1 MSSIDVISADSHV
14 LEPAGLWMERVDK
27 RLRDRAPRVE
37 PVNGVPSLVAPGS
50 GIQPFALTGFSAAG
64 RSGEELTKFIGTG
77 YEAARPGGW
86 DPAERLKDQ
95 EIDGLQGEV
104 VYSSL
109 GMPLFGLEDPELQR
123 GCFAAYNDW
132 VSEFCSYS
140 PNRLFGIALIGLE
153 DVKEGV
159 KELERCRKKG
169 LRGALIAGL
178 SPQDRPYTSRVYD
191 PFWQAAGE
199 LGMPISLHVVS
210 AAKRK
215 HLLTP
220 TAQQIAAAEGDAPG
234 IGMIALYM
242 FLTTDVQQSMFMIV
256 LSGVL
261 DRFPK
266 LKIVSAENDT
276 GWLPHFMFRM
286 DHAYEKLHHRAN
298 LNLEMTPGELMRRQ
312 VFATFQDDPIGPMT
326 YKYFG
331 TDNYMWASDFPH
343 PDSTFPDSHKVIERD
358 FEGIPEDVK
367 KKMVFDNV
375 KRLYGIN

>member
-1 MSSIDVISADSHV
+1 MSALDVISADSHV

-27 RLRDRAPRVE
+27 RLRERAPRVE

-64 RSGEELTKFIGTG
+64 RSGEDLTKFIGTG
-77 YEAARPGGW
+77 YEAARAGGW

-95 EIDGLQGEV
+95 EIDGLKGEV

-123 GCFAAYNDW
+123 ACFAAYNDW

-140 PNRLFGIALIGLE
+140 PDRLFGIALISLE
-153 DVKEGV
+153 DVMEGAR
-159 KELERCRKKG
+159 ELERCRKKG

-178 SPQDRPYTSRVYD
+178 SPEDRPYTSRAYD

-220 TAQQIAAAEGDAPG
+220 TAQQIARAEGDAPG

-242 FLTTDVQQSMFMIV
+242 FLTTDVQQSLFMII

-286 DHAYEKLHHRAN
+286 DHAYEKLHHRAK
-298 LNLEMTPGELMRRQ
+298 LNLETTPGELFRRQ
-312 VFATFQDDPIGPMT
+312 VYATFQDDPIGPMT

-343 PDSTFPDSHKVIERD
+343 PDSTFPDSRKVIERD
-358 FEGIPEDVK
+358 FEGIPEQIK

-375 KRLYGIN
+375 RRLYGIN